1 MGYSPWGCKE
11 SDTTERL
18 THRHTQ
24 VQKISPH
31 DSSGVWEDFQVASAL
46 PAPLVT
52 LLPEFCISDSR
63 HSTVLV
69 SFNQKQQRITLL
81 SSFSFFFFFF

>member
-31 DSSGVWEDFQVASAL
+31 ESSGVWEGFQVASAL

-52 LLPEFCISDSR
+52 LLP
-63 HSTVLV
+63 
-69 SFNQKQQRITLL
+69 
-81 SSFSFFFFFF
+81 

>member
-31 DSSGVWEDFQVASAL
+31 ESSGVWEGFQVASAL

-52 LLPEFCISDSR
+52 LLGMWD
-63 HSTVLV
+63 
-69 SFNQKQQRITLL
+69 L
-81 SSFSFFFFFF
+81 SSLTRGWNPLPPAVET